1 MQKADTAS
9 EQQPK
14 GSSYV
19 TMKITKE
26 SRMVLS
32 EIQKSDP
39 LWSRIDVKDII
50 ALAWPRCP
58 ACGGPITAK
67 YMSPQNVICVR
78 CRAEYSLTPTA

>member
-1 MQKADTAS
+1 MQEVDTTPG
-9 EQQPK
+9 Q
-14 GSSYV
+14 SSSRYV
-19 TMKITKE
+19 TMKITRE

-32 EIQKSDP
+32 EIQRNDP

-67 YMSPQNVICVR
+67 YMSQNVVCVR
-78 CRAEYSLTPTA
+78 CRAEYSLTPAT